1 MIVFEDVKRRA
12 VSAPYCVLV
21 VVVAAM
27 SDSGDDWAMMNT
39 SEVGEMFGQQA
50 CLEDADDAS
59 SVASDVDDV
68 GSGNAQPQPAS
79 FPAKEYVTFEDL
91 RGAVLAFSR
100 LSHGQI
106 GDNSRCA
113 KTVEGLP
120 TKWLKNMFPEV
131 RGSVKYSG
139 FFYCTCM
146 QPSNCEYNVPYKLLQ
161 NKSWSV
167 LPSAVW
173 SHNHEVSM
181 LDPNAPSASGLVH
194 LKTINQLSVE
204 HKQAI
209 ILYLDAGLTVKVI
222 RFRFRTKFIGFE
234 LRARC
239 CKTVKEA
246 YLRDKYGAD
255 RNQMSKFMQ
264 QLSHDCNPSVGG
276 VFDIIYCENM
286 EIAEIYFQ
294 MPLLRKIGEY
304 FGKFSVIDTSHNISM
319 SERQLATFN
328 VRILVLE
335 YTQTFV
341 TILRFTVVVVV
352 FEYTQTFVRILRF
365 NAVVVVLSILKRC
378 RRL

>member
-1 MIVFEDVKRRA
+1 MLANSSTTRDG
-12 VSAPYCVLV
+12 
-21 VVVAAM
+21 AM
-27 SDSGDDWAMMNT
+27 SGSDEEWEGFDRHSSFIES
-39 SEVGEMFGQQA
+39 SEVGAMFPLGQEA
-50 CLEDADDAS
+50 CQEDAEDSS
-59 SVASDVDDV
+59 SVASDADDV
-68 GSGNAQPQPAS
+68 GLDNAQPAS

-106 GDNSRCA
+106 GDNSRCS

-120 TKWLKNMFPEV
+120 TKWLKELFPEV

-146 QPSNCEYNVPYKLLQ
+146 QSSDCEFNVPYKLSQ

-173 SHNHEVSM
+173 SHNHDVSM

-209 ILYLDAGLTVKVI
+209 ISYLDAGLTVKVI
-222 RFRFRTKFIGFE
+222 RFKFRAKFIGFE

-239 CKTVKEA
+239 CKTVKLA

-255 RNQMSKFMQ
+255 RDQMSKFMQ
-264 QLSHDCNPSVGG
+264 QLSHDCNPEVGG
-276 VFDIIYCENM
+276 VFDISYCENM

-319 SERQLATFN
+319 YERQLATFN
-328 VRILVLE
+328 VRIL
-335 YTQTFV
+335 
-341 TILRFTVVVVV
+341 RFTVVGVV
-352 FEYTQTFVRILRF
+352 FEYTQNVCENPAFYCSCCGF
-365 NAVVVVLSILKRC
+365 
-378 RRL
+378 